1 MVLDTSAILT
11 LIEDE
16 PGAAR
21 VQEIL
26 EQGTAV
32 IPWVVL
38 LEAYYISYQER
49 GQDEADLRYA
59 LMKRLPVTFDDVL
72 DEPRLLT
79 AGRLKASHRLSL
91 ADAIIAAP
99 ATRLMNERRFNRFLV
114 VSSSDMRTPLIVY
127 RAASRLRNVRNKSSP
142 SSKN

>member
-1 MVLDTSAILT
+1 VLDTSAILT

-16 PGAAR
+16 PGAER
-21 VQEIL
+21 VQEIM

-32 IPWVVL
+32 IPWIVL
-38 LEAYYISYQER
+38 LEAYYISFQER

-91 ADAIIAAP
+91 ADAIIAAVTL
-99 ATRLMNERRFNRFLV
+99 AHAGTLV
-114 VSSSDMRTPLIVY
+114 HKDPEF
-127 RAASRLRNVRNKSSP
+127 AAIQGLVRQEALPFKG
-142 SSKN
+142 

>member
-1 MVLDTSAILT
+1 MVEARMVLDTSAILT

-91 ADAIIAAP
+91 ADAIIAAVTM
-99 ATRLMNERRFNRFLV
+99 ANAGTLV
-114 VSSSDMRTPLIVY
+114 HKDPEYAVIDDQ
-127 RAASRLRNVRNKSSP
+127 VRQEMLPFKG
-142 SSKN
+142 

>member
-1 MVLDTSAILT
+1 MAEARMVLDTSAILT

-16 PGAAR
+16 PGAER
-21 VQEIL
+21 VQEIM

-32 IPWVVL
+32 IPWIVL
-38 LEAYYISYQER
+38 LEAYYISFQER

-91 ADAIIAAP
+91 ADAIIAAVTL
-99 ATRLMNERRFNRFLV
+99 AHAGTLV
-114 VSSSDMRTPLIVY
+114 HKDPEF
-127 RAASRLRNVRNKSSP
+127 AAIQGLVRQEALPFKG
-142 SSKN
+142 

>member
-1 MVLDTSAILT
+1 MAEAPMVLDTSAILT
-11 LIEDE
+11 LVEDE

-21 VQEIL
+21 VQEIM

-32 IPWVVL
+32 IPWIVL
-38 LEAYYISYQER
+38 LEAYYISLQER

-91 ADAIIAAP
+91 ADAIIAAITL
-99 ATRLMNERRFNRFLV
+99 ANAGTLV
-114 VSSSDMRTPLIVY
+114 HKDPEY
-127 RAASRLRNVRNKSSP
+127 AAIKDQVRQEALPFKG
-142 SSKN
+142 

>member
-1 MVLDTSAILT
+1 MAEAPMVLDTSAILT

-16 PGAAR
+16 PGADR

-26 EQGTAV
+26 EQGNAV
-32 IPWVVL
+32 IPWIVL
-38 LEAYYISYQER
+38 LEAYYISFQER

-91 ADAIIAAP
+91 ADAIIAAITL
-99 ATRLMNERRFNRFLV
+99 ANAGTLV
-114 VSSSDMRTPLIVY
+114 HKDPEY
-127 RAASRLRNVRNKSSP
+127 AAIQDQVRQEALPFKD
-142 SSKN
+142 